1 MSNTHSKYT
10 IKIPKNIA
18 ILYCNTKNI
27 ITVIGPLDKKALK
40 LKVKLEILK
49 TERVINVTSIPV
61 SKMPNNTRKKIKAIQ
76 GTATALIKQLLIETL
91 TIFYKKLKFIG
102 VGYRAFEVDRFKN
115 ELLLFKLGYS
125 HPMYFKIPKNLD
137 IFCLKLT
144 KLFIY
149 SNSYQNITQIAA
161 TIQSYKSPEPYKGKG
176 ILYDNEKIQLKEGKK
191 V

>member
-1 MSNTHSKYT
+1 MPNSKYT
-10 IKIPKNIA
+10 IKIPKSTI
-18 ILYCNTKNI
+18 ILYCETKNI

-40 LKVKLEILK
+40 LKVKLEVLK
-49 TERVINVTSIPV
+49 IERVINVTSIPV
-61 SKMPNNTRKKIKAIQ
+61 SKISNNTRKKIKAIQ
-76 GTATALIKQLLIETL
+76 GTTVALIKQLFIETL
-91 TIFYKKLKFIG
+91 TIFYQKLKFIG

-125 HPMYFKIPKNLD
+125 HPMYFKIPKNLE
-137 IFCLKLT
+137 IVCLKLT
-144 KLFIY
+144 KLFIF

-176 ILYDNEKIQLKEGKK
+176 ILYENEKIQLKEGKK